1 MGDMALETSLA
12 ERLQDL
18 VIDSPDVGSFLT
30 ELCELSA
37 AALSESLGLEV
48 AGAIT
53 LQRRHLTSTAGWS
66 SAASRVCDEIQH
78 NFGEGPCLHAMSS
91 GTTVLIRDTRTDMRW
106 PEYGSAISALGQLS
120 VLGVP
125 LALDDG
131 AAAALNVFA
140 PVADAF
146 DATAIGAAE
155 AFAGHAEKSLRL
167 AVRIGA
173 RQQLA
178 DDLRAAMESR
188 TAVDLAA
195 GIIMAQ
201 NRCSQEEAL
210 KILAKASS
218 ARNQK
223 LRLVAEELVRSVA
236 SSPPSTHFTP

>member
-1 MGDMALETSLA
+1 MDDMAIDTSLA

-18 VIDSPDVGSFLT
+18 VIDSPDVGSFLV

-37 AALSESLGLEV
+37 ASLSESLALEV
-48 AGAIT
+48 TCAIT
-53 LQRRHLTSTAGWS
+53 LQRRHRTSTAGWS
-66 SAASRVCDEIQH
+66 SAASRACDEIQH
-78 NFGEGPCLHAMSS
+78 NFGEGPCLHAMNT
-91 GTTVLIRDTRTDMRW
+91 GTTVLVRDTRTDVRW
-106 PEYGSAISALGQLS
+106 PEYGSAISELGQLS

-125 LALDDG
+125 LALDEG

-140 PVADAF
+140 PVPDAF
-146 DATAIGAAE
+146 DATSIDLAE
-155 AFAGHAEKSLRL
+155 TFARHAEKSLRL

-188 TAVDLAA
+188 TAIDLAA

-210 KILAKASS
+210 RILAKASS
-218 ARNQK
+218 GRNKK
-223 LRLVAEELVRSVA
+223 LRHVAEELVKSVA
-236 SSPPSTHFTP
+236 SYAPSTHFTP